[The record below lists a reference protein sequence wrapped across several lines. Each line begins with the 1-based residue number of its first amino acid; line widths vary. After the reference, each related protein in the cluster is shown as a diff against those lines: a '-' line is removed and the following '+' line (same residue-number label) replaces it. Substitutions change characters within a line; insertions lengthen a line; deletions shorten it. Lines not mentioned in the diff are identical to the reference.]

1 MFREFLF
8 KFFFYSGVIFIS
20 IIFMPALILP
30 QKIDL
35 IGGKIL
41 GHWIRFCLYIF
52 LSVKVKVK
60 GTENIPKGTPY
71 FIASLHQ
78 SLFETFF
85 LQTIFNSPI
94 FILKKELLKI
104 PIFGWHLKK
113 IGSISIN
120 RDKISKENLG
130 FYDKIVS
137 TTIKTKRPVIIF
149 PQATRTNINEK
160 IPFKKGVSKI
170 YEKLNFICVPVA
182 LNSGIVWP
190 KSGNLSSNKTIIIS
204 ILDYIPI
211 GLTAEDFLKKI
222 EENLYNEADKIT

>member
-1 MFREFLF
+1 MLREFFF

-20 IIFMPALILP
+20 IIFIPALILP
-30 QKIDL
+30 QRIDL

-60 GTENIPKGTPY
+60 GTENIPNGTPY

-85 LQTIFNSPI
+85 LQTIFDSPI

-113 IGSISIN
+113 IGSISIERN
-120 RDKISKENLG
+120 KVSRENLG
-130 FYDKIVS
+130 FYEKIS
-137 TTIKTKRPVIIF
+137 ITTKKTKRPVIIF
-149 PQATRTNINEK
+149 PQATRTPINERT
-160 IPFKKGVSKI
+160 PFKKGVSKI
-170 YEKLNFICVPVA
+170 YENLNFTCVPVA
-182 LNSGIVWP
+182 LNSGTVWSN
-190 KSGNLSSNKTIIIS
+190 SGKLNSKKIITVS
-204 ILDYIPI
+204 ILESIPE
-211 GLTAEDFLKKI
+211 GLHAQKFQEKI
-222 EENLYNEADKIT
+222 ENILYEELNKIC

>member
-20 IIFMPALILP
+20 IIFMPALFLP

-60 GTENIPKGTPY
+60 GTENIPNGTPY

-113 IGSISIN
+113 IGSISIERN
-120 RDKISKENLG
+120 KVSRENLG
-130 FYDKIVS
+130 FYEKIL
-137 TTIKTKRPVIIF
+137 TTTKKTKRPVIIF
-149 PQATRTNINEK
+149 PQATRTPINERT
-160 IPFKKGVSKI
+160 PFKKGVSKI
-170 YEKLNFICVPVA
+170 YEKLNFSCVPVA
-182 LNSGIVWP
+182 LNSGAVW
-190 KSGNLSSNKTIIIS
+190 SNTGKLNSKKVITVS
-204 ILDYIPI
+204 ILESVPG
-211 GLTAEDFLKKI
+211 GLHVNEFQRKI
-222 EENLYNEADKIT
+222 ENILYEELNKIC

>member
-1 MFREFLF
+1 MIRGLIF
-8 KFFFYSGVIFIS
+8 KFFFYTGCIFVCIV
-20 IIFMPALILP
+20 FLPALILP

-41 GHWIRFCLYIF
+41 GNWIKFCLYVF
-52 LSVKVKVK
+52 LSVDVKVK
-60 GTENIPKGTPY
+60 GVENIPKNQNF